1 MKTVEQLKKEFEE
14 GKLGTKKVPRWDE
27 YGNGWWLGDK
37 RVMHDVPSDW
47 PFHSSGF
54 PGDWEA
60 YANKKERW

>member
-1 MKTVEQLKKEFEE
+1 
-14 GKLGTKKVPRWDE
+14 
-27 YGNGWWLGDK
+27 
-37 RVMHDVPSDW
+37 MHDVPSDW